1 MPKKRR
7 SILREKWTE
16 ALTSVLPITLLV
28 FLICFVLVP
37 VPNNAMMGFIIG
49 AALLVLGMG
58 LFTLGTDLAMTPIGQ
73 HVGNTLTR
81 SKKMWVIALVGFIVG
96 VLITLSEPDLQVL
109 AEQVPGVPNM
119 VLMIAVGVG
128 VGLFLVVAL
137 MRIIL
142 AVPMKYLLL
151 LCYAVVFIMA
161 QFVPK
166 SFLAVAF
173 DSGGVTTGPMT
184 VPFILALGV
193 GVSAIRNDKDA
204 ENDSFGLVALCSVGP
219 ILAVM
224 VLGMLY
230 HPESA
235 VYTSSGV
242 TAAETTMDLGMQFL
256 SELPHYCREV
266 ALALAPIAAFFFVI
280 QFTTLHLKGQAL
292 FRIIM
297 GLVYTYIG
305 LVLFLLG
312 VNVGFMPMG
321 TFIGE
326 ALGRLEFNWILVP
339 IGMIIG
345 YFVVAAEPAVHVLN
359 KQVYEITAGA
369 IPPKAMSISLAIGVS
384 VSVGLAMLRI
394 LTGMPIMYL
403 LIPGYALALILMFF
417 VPPIFTSIA
426 FDSGGVASG
435 PMTATFLLPLAIG
448 ACTAMGGDVVS
459 DAFGVVAMVAM
470 TPLITIQI
478 LGVYYRIKQRG
489 IRRRADAEL
498 APDEDIIDL

>member
-1 MPKKRR
+1 
-7 SILREKWTE
+7 
-16 ALTSVLPITLLV
+16 
-28 FLICFVLVP
+28 
-37 VPNNAMMGFIIG
+37 
-49 AALLVLGMG
+49 
-58 LFTLGTDLAMTPIGQ
+58 
-73 HVGNTLTR
+73 
-81 SKKMWVIALVGFIVG
+81 MWVIALVGFIVG

-173 DSGGVTTGPMT
+173 DSGGVTTGPVT

-193 GVSAIRNDKDA
+193 GVSPYVTIRTA
-204 ENDSFGLVALCSVGP
+204 ENDGFGLVALC
-219 ILAVM
+219 
-224 VLGMLY
+224 LGRADTGGHGAGNAL
-230 HPESA
+230 
-235 VYTSSGV
+235 SSGERGV
-242 TAAETTMDLGMQFL
+242 YLVRGYCCRTTMDLGMQFL

-280 QFTTLHLKGQAL
+280 QFTTLHLKGQTL

-345 YFVVAAEPAVHVLN
+345 YL
-359 KQVYEITAGA
+359 
-369 IPPKAMSISLAIGVS
+369 SWRRSLRC
-384 VSVGLAMLRI
+384 MC
-394 LTGMPIMYL
+394 LTSRY
-403 LIPGYALALILMFF
+403 
-417 VPPIFTSIA
+417 
-426 FDSGGVASG
+426 
-435 PMTATFLLPLAIG
+435 
-448 ACTAMGGDVVS
+448 S
-459 DAFGVVAMVAM
+459 D
-470 TPLITIQI
+470 
-478 LGVYYRIKQRG
+478 
-489 IRRRADAEL
+489 RRRVRYR
-498 APDEDIIDL
+498 PRR

>member
-224 VLGMLY
+224 VLFYAVGHWNSYFDAMIYLNSPELY
-230 HPESA
+230 N
-235 VYTSSGV
+235 
-242 TAAETTMDLGMQFL
+242 
-256 SELPHYCREV
+256 
-266 ALALAPIAAFFFVI
+266 I
-280 QFTTLHLKGQAL
+280 Q
-292 FRIIM
+292 
-297 GLVYTYIG
+297 
-305 LVLFLLG
+305 LVLRNAIN
-312 VNVGFMPMG
+312 NVKSISENGASDMANMVKNEAN
-321 TFIGE
+321 GE
-326 ALGRLEFNWILVP
+326 AIKYVLIVITMIP
-339 IGMIIG
+339 VMIIYPFVQK
-345 YFVVAAEPAVHVLN
+345 YFI
-359 KQVYEITAGA
+359 KGIMIG
-369 IPPKAMSISLAIGVS
+369 SIKG
-384 VSVGLAMLRI
+384 
-394 LTGMPIMYL
+394 
-403 LIPGYALALILMFF
+403 
-417 VPPIFTSIA
+417 
-426 FDSGGVASG
+426 
-435 PMTATFLLPLAIG
+435 
-448 ACTAMGGDVVS
+448 
-459 DAFGVVAMVAM
+459 
-470 TPLITIQI
+470 
-478 LGVYYRIKQRG
+478 
-489 IRRRADAEL
+489 
-498 APDEDIIDL
+498 

>member
-1 MPKKRR
+1 
-7 SILREKWTE
+7 
-16 ALTSVLPITLLV
+16 
-28 FLICFVLVP
+28 
-37 VPNNAMMGFIIG
+37 
-49 AALLVLGMG
+49 
-58 LFTLGTDLAMTPIGQ
+58 
-73 HVGNTLTR
+73 
-81 SKKMWVIALVGFIVG
+81 
-96 VLITLSEPDLQVL
+96 
-109 AEQVPGVPNM
+109 
-119 VLMIAVGVG
+119 
-128 VGLFLVVAL
+128 
-137 MRIIL
+137 
-142 AVPMKYLLL
+142 
-151 LCYAVVFIMA
+151 
-161 QFVPK
+161 
-166 SFLAVAF
+166 
-173 DSGGVTTGPMT
+173 
-184 VPFILALGV
+184 
-193 GVSAIRNDKDA
+193 
-204 ENDSFGLVALCSVGP
+204 
-219 ILAVM
+219 
-224 VLGMLY
+224 
-230 HPESA
+230 
-235 VYTSSGV
+235 
-242 TAAETTMDLGMQFL
+242 MQFF
-256 SELPHYCREV
+256 ERAATYCREV

-280 QFTTLHLKGQAL
+280 QFTTLHLKGQTL

-448 ACTAMGGDVVS
+448 AYGYGW
-459 DAFGVVAMVAM
+459 
-470 TPLITIQI
+470 
-478 LGVYYRIKQRG
+478 RRG
-489 IRRRADAEL
+489 IRMRL
-498 APDEDIIDL
+498 A

>member
-161 QFVPK
+161 QFIAPSHFGGCVR
-166 SFLAVAF
+166 FGRRDHRIYDGAVYIGA
-173 DSGGVTTGPMT
+173 GRGV
-184 VPFILALGV
+184 
-193 GVSAIRNDKDA
+193 AIRNDKDA
-204 ENDSFGLVALCSVGP
+204 ENDSFGL
-219 ILAVM
+219 
-224 VLGMLY
+224 
-230 HPESA
+230 
-235 VYTSSGV
+235 
-242 TAAETTMDLGMQFL
+242 
-256 SELPHYCREV
+256 LPCVR
-266 ALALAPIAAFFFVI
+266 
-280 QFTTLHLKGQAL
+280 
-292 FRIIM
+292 
-297 GLVYTYIG
+297 
-305 LVLFLLG
+305 
-312 VNVGFMPMG
+312 
-321 TFIGE
+321 
-326 ALGRLEFNWILVP
+326 
-339 IGMIIG
+339 
-345 YFVVAAEPAVHVLN
+345 
-359 KQVYEITAGA
+359 
-369 IPPKAMSISLAIGVS
+369 
-384 VSVGLAMLRI
+384 
-394 LTGMPIMYL
+394 
-403 LIPGYALALILMFF
+403 
-417 VPPIFTSIA
+417 
-426 FDSGGVASG
+426 
-435 PMTATFLLPLAIG
+435 
-448 ACTAMGGDVVS
+448 
-459 DAFGVVAMVAM
+459 
-470 TPLITIQI
+470 
-478 LGVYYRIKQRG
+478 
-489 IRRRADAEL
+489 
-498 APDEDIIDL
+498 